1 MAIAV
6 VKFNDFEGLQL
17 MDANS
22 MNVIANDAVPFFA
35 LRNAPDEDLL
45 LKLQKKS
52 LLLLAEFSE
61 VVDTHK
67 MTKAQ
72 VSNVIIEK
80 WELINRNFTASSGG
94 LKRSIFD
101 MPDPSQQTEP
111 AQLPCG
117 STEVPHFGDEETE
130 LDIHL
135 HQVAEHQFEKLNKKF
150 NKKDD
155 GDGADQSEGSITPKT
170 PVHVREFVDKLK
182 TDGYGGSTKKQW
194 DDWNEHKQNKED
206 HYHRKVKKSMVP
218 EKETSSSEEVDD
230 EQ

>member
-6 VKFNDFEGLQL
+6 VKFNGFEGLQV
-17 MDANS
+17 MDANM
-22 MNVIANDAVPFFA
+22 MNVIANDAVQFFA

-61 VVDTHK
+61 VDDTHK

-80 WELINRNFTASSGG
+80 WEVINRNFTASSGG
-94 LKRSIFD
+94 LNRSIFD
-101 MPDPSQQTEP
+101 MPDPS
-111 AQLPCG
+111 QLPCG
-117 STEVPHFGDEETE
+117 STEVPHFGDEKT
-130 LDIHL
+130 
-135 HQVAEHQFEKLNKKF
+135 
-150 NKKDD
+150 
-155 GDGADQSEGSITPKT
+155 EGSITPKT

-206 HYHRKVKKSMVP
+206 HYHRKVKKSMDP